1 LPYSRKS
8 CWGTARHGHTGR
20 SRATVHQKPIV
31 VLSLLVVVVAVTL
44 FGFSQLS
51 SAQLNTDTR
60 EAAFAQKADK
70 LLKQVRRAVDEDR
83 RSAASGRLKKGSS
96 QVEQLSQIAAVERRA
111 DNVVTVAVSVM
122 LSIETDNELRAAG
135 FQTESRV
142 GKVAT
147 LQLDV
152 DHLPDLAALSSV
164 RKIFAAAI
172 RHPVNDRARQSAGI
186 DNPSG
191 QRVVT
196 QTGRGVVVGIIDT
209 GIDFRHLDFTVPGSG
224 GHQTR
229 IKALLDMTVYGS
241 QSPDPNWNY
250 TLPGQTAAI
259 GHLYTEADINSALQA
274 SKPVDQNSDPVKER
288 DKSGHGTHVAGTA
301 AGNGLSSPSA
311 GTYAGMAP
319 EGDLIIV
326 KASRENDGNDGFR
339 TTDEINAM
347 EFIKQKAA
355 ELGEP
360 FVINI
365 SFGDQLG
372 PHDGTLPDER
382 AIDSLVSGGA
392 GRAVCVAAGNDGDSS
407 IHARGTVPTGGSQTL
422 EFNVNGTADFIDL
435 YQANTD
441 RFSVTVTRPDGTALG
456 PVSYDPNG
464 FSLPNGQASDQ
475 YLQIYNANDDKG
487 DSDPTNDQPD
497 IFIVFKPGAPNGMW
511 KITLQDADNN
521 PNQPYDAWAEGIG
534 VYFSTY
540 VDNDSHLVASP
551 GTARGAVTVGAF
563 VTRSATQTIGGPAS
577 FTSPGPTAD
586 GRQKPEISAP
596 GYFLYSARST
606 DVTDPN
612 FGTIGTGSNAPTDST
627 HYTGL
632 AGTSMATP
640 VTTGSVALL
649 IQSSP
654 SLSGSEIKNLLT
666 TYAVQDI
673 FTGAAWGARLGLG
686 KVNIANSISRS
697 GGGFK
702 KYSISG
708 RMTNQDGSSVSD
720 LQIFLSGYQSAMART
735 DSAGNYNFADLSAG
749 GSFTV
754 TPSFQGGNISYSP
767 GAYTFNGL
775 SANQTANFV
784 RIVATGF
791 DISGRIADANGN
803 GISGIRVELPGSTTP
818 NGLPIL
824 PAQTDA
830 NGNYI
835 FSQLAKGGN
844 YNVTP
849 TSQTYSFTPNVISF
863 TNLSSNQTANFLATA
878 KPTPTPTPSPIQLIL
893 DQSGPDANQAAAL
906 DSVLFLRD
914 PFQVVNSADQLNP
927 GTDRNTRLIIFVTN
941 LQLAQGEPS
950 SSVVV
955 NLTDSNNQSYDIAVE
970 DVRPVL
976 NFGFT
981 QVIFRLPDNLSVG
994 TCTIKVKAHAQVSN
1008 AGTIRIRI

>member
-1 LPYSRKS
+1 VAL
-8 CWGTARHGHTGR
+8 
-20 SRATVHQKPIV
+20 
-31 VLSLLVVVVAVTL
+31 LS
-44 FGFSQLS
+44 FSQLS
-51 SAQLNTDTR
+51 SAQLNSDVR

-83 RSAASGRLKKGSS
+83 RAAASGRLKKGTS
-96 QVEQLSQIAAVERRA
+96 QVEQLSQIAGVERTA
-111 DNVVTVAVSVM
+111 DNVVTVAVAVM
-122 LSIETDNELRAAG
+122 LSNDTDNELKAAG

-142 GKVAT
+142 GKIAT

-152 DHLPDLAALSSV
+152 DHLPDLASLSSV
-164 RKIFAAAI
+164 RKIFAAAF
-172 RHPVNDRARQSAGI
+172 RHPLNDRARQSTGI

-191 QRVVT
+191 QRIVT

-250 TLPGQTAAI
+250 TLPGQSAVI
-259 GHLYTEADINSALQA
+259 GHLYTEADINSALQVF
-274 SKPVDQNSDPVKER
+274 KPVDQNSDPVKER
-288 DKSGHGTHVAGTA
+288 DKSGHGTHVTGTA

-319 EGDLIIV
+319 EADLIIV
-326 KASRENDGNDGFR
+326 KASRENDGNDDFR
-339 TTDEINAM
+339 TTDEINAT

-360 FVINI
+360 FVINM
-365 SFGDQLG
+365 SLGGQFG

-422 EFNVNGTADFIDL
+422 DFNVNGTADFIDL

-441 RFSVTVTRPDGTALG
+441 RFNVTVTRPDGTGLG
-456 PVSYDPNG
+456 PVPYDPNG

-475 YLQIYNANDDKG
+475 YLQIFNANDDKG
-487 DSDPTNDQPD
+487 DTDPTNDQPD
-497 IFIVFKPGAPNGMW
+497 IFIVFKAGAPDGMW
-511 KITLQDADNN
+511 KITLQDADSS
-521 PNQPYDAWAEGIG
+521 PNQSYDAWAEGDG

-540 VDNDSHLVASP
+540 VDHDSHLIASP
-551 GTARGAVTVGAF
+551 GTARGAITVGAF
-563 VTRSATQTIGGPAS
+563 VTRSATQTIGAPAS

-596 GYFLYSARST
+596 GYYLYSARST
-606 DVTDPN
+606 DVIDPN
-612 FGTIGTGSNAPTDST
+612 FGTIGSGSNAPTDST

-649 IQSSP
+649 MQSSP

-673 FTGAAWGARLGLG
+673 FTGAAWGARLGFG

-720 LQIFLSGYQSAMART
+720 LQIFLDGYQSAMART
-735 DSAGNYNFADLSAG
+735 DSSGNYHFTDLSAG
-749 GSFTV
+749 GNFTV
-754 TPSFQGGNISYSP
+754 TPSFQGGLITYTPAS
-767 GAYTFNGL
+767 YTFNYL
-775 SANQTANFV
+775 NADQTANFV
-784 RIVATGF
+784 RNVASGF
-791 DISGRIADANGN
+791 DINGRVADSNGN
-803 GISGIRVELPGSTTP
+803 GISDIRVELPGSNTA

-830 NGNYI
+830 SGNYT

-863 TNLSSNQTANFLATA
+863 TNLSANQTANFLATP
-878 KPTPTPTPSPIQLIL
+878 KPTPTPTPTPTASPIQLIL
-893 DQSGPDANQAAAL
+893 DQSGPDVSQAAAL
-906 DSVLFLRD
+906 DSLLFLRD
-914 PFQVVNSADQLNP
+914 PFQVVNSADVLNP
-927 GTDRNTRLIIFVTN
+927 GVDLNARLIIFVTS

-955 NLTDSNNQSYDIAVE
+955 NLTDSNNQSYDVAAE
-970 DVRPVL
+970 DVRPVP

-981 QVIFRLPDNLSVG
+981 QVIFRLPDNLPGG
-994 TCTIKVKAHAQVSN
+994 TCIIKVKAHAQVSN
-1008 AGTIRIRI
+1008 VGAIRIRI